1 MKLKNLFYLM
11 LAVPMVF
18 AACSK
23 SGDVVEPTPEPTP
36 EPDVEYVVDA
46 EMTHAMR
53 VREIEVGDWV
63 SPDNQFLL
71 AFSNET
77 ANHTFTVFFIGE
89 LEDTTLQAGTYT
101 IEDENVDKTFTSYS
115 YISDDDNE
123 DFEPVQFVEAT
134 VVVAVEGDVYDLVGT
149 FVTAEG
155 DNYRFTYKGEV
166 VEQEPGDDPNDD
178 PNDDPEQPKTPVF
191 ELTSDEVMEFG
202 QDSTIGT
209 ITFNLENPV
218 AGATVTAKSN
228 ASWVNNVSVREA
240 DGEIA
245 FVVDANTGAARE
257 AKITATY
264 GMLEFKVTVK
274 QAEYVAPDPELIID
288 GADEEFQAAGDTG
301 VIEFHV
307 KNAVEGVEA
316 TATTVAEWITIDSIA
331 EGVVAFTV
339 AANETEAV
347 REGAITIAY
356 GEISQDVKIKQYFEG
371 YNPAL
376 EYSVFEIVEVWASM
390 KEDGKQWDVTFV
402 EHDTNLGD
410 MQTRISFSLAEANT
424 QRVSDGT
431 YSVENGGILINSAN
445 FNGYSSYRTN
455 ASLAA
460 DITVAEF
467 TVATDTDAKV
477 IAINGTFQAG
487 NAVVTLNFNGEMRGM
502 DLGEAVTGAI
512 NHTEWASVVKN
523 WHENKELLF
532 TATSADGSLK
542 AVFDFYD
549 YDSTKVLAEGAYPVS
564 AYYDGIG
571 AHLRAS
577 SYFTYNNVESQLA
590 EGTATVEH
598 IAGGYKITYNVIDQL
613 GRQFTGVIE
622 GPIEGATN
630 PA

>member
-23 SGDVVEPTPEPTP
+23 TTEEVKPGPETPEDPGTGNEP
-36 EPDVEYVVDA
+36 EVEYVVDA
-46 EMTHAMR
+46 EMAQAMR

-63 SPDNQFLL
+63 SPDNQFLI
-71 AFSNET
+71 AFADEN
-77 ANHTFTVFFIGE
+77 ANHTFTVFLIGD

-101 IEDENVDKTFTSYS
+101 SEDESVDMVLTSYS
-115 YISDDDNE
+115 YVTDDEGE
-123 DFEPVQFVEAT
+123 DYEPIQFAEAT
-134 VVVAVEGDVYDLVGT
+134 VVVAVEGDVYDFVGT

-155 DNYRFTYKGEV
+155 DNYRFTYNGEIV
-166 VEQEPGDDPNDD
+166 DQDPGDEPDA
-178 PNDDPEQPKTPVF
+178 PKTPEF
-191 ELTSDEVMEFG
+191 NLTSDEVMEFG

-209 ITFNLENPV
+209 ITFEIVNPIDGV
-218 AGATVTAKSN
+218 NVEAKSN
-228 ASWVNNVSVREA
+228 QSWVKNVTVRQA
-240 DGEIA
+240 NGEIA
-245 FVVDANTGAARE
+245 FEVEANTGAARE

-288 GADEEFQAAGDTG
+288 GANEVFQAAGDTG

-316 TATTVAEWITIDSIA
+316 TATTVAEWITINSIA
-331 EGVVAFTV
+331 EGVVSFTV

-347 REGAITIAY
+347 REGVITLAY

-371 YNPAL
+371 YNPGM
-376 EYSVFEIVEVWASM
+376 EYSVFSVVEVWASM
-390 KEDGKQWDVTFV
+390 KNDGKQWDVTFV

-460 DITVAEF
+460 DITAAEF

-549 YDSTKVLAEGAYPVS
+549 YDSAKSLAEGVYPVS

-598 IAGGYKITYNVIDQL
+598 IAGGYKITYNVIDKL

>member
-23 SGDVVEPTPEPTP
+23 SGDQVEPAPEPEVKDPVLTLTS
-36 EPDVEYVVDA
+36 DA
-46 EMTHAMR
+46 TMEFEAA
-53 VREIEVGDWV
+53 G
-63 SPDNQFLL
+63 
-71 AFSNET
+71 
-77 ANHTFTVFFIGE
+77 GE
-89 LEDTTLQAGTYT
+89 GVITYT
-101 IEDENVDKTFTSYS
+101 LEN
-115 YISDDDNE
+115 
-123 DFEPVQFVEAT
+123 
-134 VVVAVEGDVYDLVGT
+134 AVEGTNLEATCEADWVLNLTTGETVT
-149 FVTAEG
+149 FAVAE
-155 DNYRFTYKGEV
+155 NEAEEARETKVKVAYGELNFEV
-166 VEQEPGDDPNDD
+166 AVKQAGKQKEA
-178 PNDDPEQPKTPVF
+178 PKTPEF
-191 ELTSDEVMEFG
+191 NLTSDEVMEFG
-202 QDSTIGT
+202 QDSAIGT
-209 ITFNLENPV
+209 ITFEIVNPV

-228 ASWVNNVSVREA
+228 VSWVNNVSVREA

-245 FVVDANTGAARE
+245 FMVDANTGAARE

-274 QAEYVAPDPELIID
+274 QAEYVAPAPELIID

-316 TATTVAEWITIDSIA
+316 TATSTVEWITVDAIA
-331 EGVVAFTV
+331 NGVVNFTV
-339 AANETEAV
+339 AANETETV

-356 GEISQDVKIKQYFEG
+356 GEISQDVKIKQLFDG

-410 MQTRISFSLAEANT
+410 MQTRISFSLSEANT

-460 DITVAEF
+460 DITAAEF

-523 WHENKELLF
+523 WIENKELLF

>member
-1 MKLKNLFYLM
+1 MKLKNLFYLL
-11 LAVPMVF
+11 LAAPLAF
-18 AACSK
+18 AAC
-23 SGDVVEPTPEPTP
+23 EETPEPEPQP
-36 EPDVEYVVDA
+36 EPQPEVKEPKLTLTSDATMEFAAIGGEGVITYTLENAVEGTELTATCEAEWVANVTAGETVTFVVD
-46 EMTHAMR
+46 
-53 VREIEVGDWV
+53 
-63 SPDNQFLL
+63 
-71 AFSNET
+71 
-77 ANHTFTVFFIGE
+77 
-89 LEDTTLQAGTYT
+89 
-101 IEDENVDKTFTSYS
+101 EN
-115 YISDDDNE
+115 
-123 DFEPVQFVEAT
+123 EAT
-134 VVVAVEGDVYDLVGT
+134 EARETKVVVAYGELSFEVAVKQVAK
-149 FVTAEG
+149 AE
-155 DNYRFTYKGEV
+155 T
-166 VEQEPGDDPNDD
+166 
-178 PNDDPEQPKTPVF
+178 PKTPEF
-191 ELTSDEVMEFG
+191 NLTSDETMEFT
-202 QDSTIGT
+202 QDNAYGL
-209 ITFNLENPV
+209 ITFEIVNPV
-218 AGATVTAKSN
+218 AGASVTAKSN
-228 ASWVNNVSVREA
+228 AAWVKNFAVREA

-245 FVVDANTGAARE
+245 FEVEANTGAARE

-274 QAEYVAPDPELIID
+274 QVEYVAPDPELIID
-288 GADEEFQAAGDTG
+288 GADEEFEAAGDTG

-316 TATTVAEWITIDSIA
+316 TASTVAEWITIDA
-331 EGVVAFTV
+331 VAAGVVNFTV

-347 REGAITIAY
+347 REGVITVAY
-356 GEISQDVKIKQYFEG
+356 GEISQDIKIKQYFEG

-376 EYSVFEIVEVWASM
+376 EYSVFSIVEVWASM
-390 KEDGKQWDVTFV
+390 ENDGKQWNVTFV

-410 MQTRISFSLAEANT
+410 MQTVISFSLAEANT

-431 YSVENGGILINSAN
+431 YSVENGGILVNTATA
-445 FNGYSSYRTN
+445 NGYSTYRAN
-455 ASLAA
+455 ASLAT
-460 DITVAEF
+460 DITAAEF
-467 TVATDTDAKV
+467 TVATDTDAKT
-477 IAINGTFQAG
+477 IAINGTFQAA

-523 WHENKELLF
+523 WIENKELLF

-571 AHLRAS
+571 MHLRAS

-598 IAGGYKITYNVIDQL
+598 IAGGYKITYNVIDKL

>member
-1 MKLKNLFYLM
+1 MKLKNLFYM
-11 LAVPMVF
+11 LLALPLVF
-18 AACSK
+18 AACEPTE
-23 SGDVVEPTPEPTP
+23 EPTPEVK
-36 EPDVEYVVDA
+36 EPKLTLTSFDEINFEAIGGQGEIKYTLENAVEGVELTATCEA
-46 EMTHAMR
+46 EWVADLT
-53 VREIEVGDWV
+53 VG
-63 SPDNQFLL
+63 
-71 AFSNET
+71 ET
-77 ANHTFTVFFIGE
+77 VTFTVE
-89 LEDTTLQAGTYT
+89 A
-101 IEDENVDKTFTSYS
+101 
-115 YISDDDNE
+115 NE
-123 DFEPVQFVEAT
+123 ETEGRET
-134 VVVAVEGDVYDLVGT
+134 KVVVAYGELSFEVAVKQAGK
-149 FVTAEG
+149 AEA
-155 DNYRFTYKGEV
+155 
-166 VEQEPGDDPNDD
+166 
-178 PNDDPEQPKTPVF
+178 PKTPEF
-191 ELTSDEVMEFG
+191 NLTSDEVMEFS
-202 QDSTIGT
+202 QDGAIGT
-209 ITFNLENPV
+209 ITFELVNPV
-218 AGATVTAKSN
+218 AGVEIAVKSN
-228 ASWVNNVSVREA
+228 QSWVKNLTVREA

-245 FVVDANTGAARE
+245 FEVEANTGAARE

-274 QAEYVAPDPELIID
+274 QVEYVAPDPELIID
-288 GADEEFQAAGDTG
+288 GADEEFEAAGDTG

-316 TATTVAEWITIDSIA
+316 KATSNVEWITVDGVA
-331 EGVVAFTV
+331 AGVVNFTV

-347 REGAITIAY
+347 REGVITVAY
-356 GEISQDVKIKQYFEG
+356 GEIAQEVKIKQYFEG

-376 EYSVFEIVEVWASM
+376 EYSVFSIVEVWASM
-390 KEDGKQWDVTFV
+390 KNDGKQWDVTFV

-431 YSVENGGILINSAN
+431 YTVENGGILVNTAN
-445 FNGYSSYRTN
+445 ENGYSSYRTN

-467 TVATDTDAKV
+467 TVATDTDAKT

-549 YDSTKVLAEGAYPVS
+549 YDDTKALAEGAYPVS

-598 IAGGYKITYNVIDQL
+598 IAGGYKITYNVIDKL

>member
-23 SGDVVEPTPEPTP
+23 TTEEVKPGPDTPEDPGKEP
-36 EPDVEYVVDA
+36 EVEYVVDM
-46 EMTHAMR
+46 EMAVGMR
-53 VREIEVGDWV
+53 VAELPEYDMVFA
-63 SPDNQFLL
+63 DNQFML
-71 AFSNET
+71 AFVDET
-77 ANHTFTVFFIGE
+77 QTNSLTLFIMGE
-89 LEDTTLQAGTYT
+89 EGQKTLQAGTYT
-101 IEDENVDKTFTSYS
+101 EDDMEMELTAYVVDG
-115 YISDDDNE
+115 E
-123 DFEPVQFVEAT
+123 AVQFVEAN
-134 VVVAVEGDVYDLVGT
+134 VVVDVEGNVYDIEGIFT
-149 FVTAEG
+149 DAEEG
-155 DNYRFTYKGEV
+155 KYRFTFEGEIV
-166 VEQEPGDDPNDD
+166 NMGTNDEPEN
-178 PNDDPEQPKTPVF
+178 PKTPVF

-288 GADEEFQAAGDTG
+288 GANEEFQAAGDTG

-316 TATTVAEWITIDSIA
+316 TATSNVEWITIGAIDA
-331 EGVVAFTV
+331 GVVNFTV

-347 REGAITIAY
+347 REGVITLAY

-371 YNPAL
+371 YNPGM
-376 EYSVFEIVEVWASM
+376 EYSVFSVVEVWASM

-467 TVATDTDAKV
+467 TVATDTDAKT

-487 NAVVTLNFNGEMRGM
+487 NAIVTLNFNGEMRGM

-523 WHENKELLF
+523 WIENKELLF

-571 AHLRAS
+571 MHLRAS

-598 IAGGYKITYNVIDQL
+598 IAGGYKITYNVIDKL

>member
-1 MKLKNLFYLM
+1 MKLKNLFYM
-11 LAVPMVF
+11 LLALPLVF
-18 AACSK
+18 AACEPTE
-23 SGDVVEPTPEPTP
+23 EPTPEVK
-36 EPDVEYVVDA
+36 EPKLTLTSFDEINFEAIGGQGEIKYTLENAVEGVELTATCEAEWVADV
-46 EMTHAMR
+46 T
-53 VREIEVGDWV
+53 VG
-63 SPDNQFLL
+63 
-71 AFSNET
+71 ET
-77 ANHTFTVFFIGE
+77 VTFTV
-89 LEDTTLQAGTYT
+89 AA
-101 IEDENVDKTFTSYS
+101 
-115 YISDDDNE
+115 NE
-123 DFEPVQFVEAT
+123 ETEGRET
-134 VVVAVEGDVYDLVGT
+134 KVVVAYGELSFEVAVKQAGK
-149 FVTAEG
+149 AEA
-155 DNYRFTYKGEV
+155 
-166 VEQEPGDDPNDD
+166 
-178 PNDDPEQPKTPVF
+178 PKTPEF
-191 ELTSDEVMEFG
+191 NLTSDEVMEFD
-202 QDSTIGT
+202 QDGAIGT
-209 ITFNLENPV
+209 ITFELVNPV
-218 AGATVTAKSN
+218 AGVEIAVKSN
-228 ASWVNNVSVREA
+228 QSWVKNLTVREA

-245 FVVDANTGAARE
+245 FEVEANTGAARE

-288 GADEEFQAAGDTG
+288 GADEEFEAAGDTG

-307 KNAVEGVEA
+307 KNAVAGVEA
-316 TATTVAEWITIDSIA
+316 TATSNVEWITINSVAND
-331 EGVVAFTV
+331 VVNFTV

-347 REGAITIAY
+347 REGVITVAY
-356 GEISQDVKIKQYFEG
+356 GEIAQEVKIKQYFEG

-376 EYSVFEIVEVWASM
+376 EYLVFDIVEVWASM
-390 KEDGKQWDVTFV
+390 KNDGKQWDVTFV

-431 YSVENGGILINSAN
+431 YTVENGGILVNTADY
-445 FNGYSSYRTN
+445 NGYSSYRTN
-455 ASLAA
+455 ASLAT

-549 YDSTKVLAEGAYPVS
+549 YDSAKSLAAGAYPVS

-598 IAGGYKITYNVIDQL
+598 IAGGYKITYNVIDKL

>member
-1 MKLKNLFYLM
+1 MKLKNLFYFL
-11 LAVPMVF
+11 LALPLVF
-18 AACSK
+18 AACNEDPQDDPQQKPEVKDPVLTLVSNNEINFEAAGGQGEIK
-23 SGDVVEPTPEPTP
+23 DTLENAVEGTTLTATCEAQWVADVT
-36 EPDVEYVVDA
+36 
-46 EMTHAMR
+46 
-53 VREIEVGDWV
+53 VG
-63 SPDNQFLL
+63 
-71 AFSNET
+71 ET
-77 ANHTFTVFFIGE
+77 ITFTVE
-89 LEDTTLQAGTYT
+89 A
-101 IEDENVDKTFTSYS
+101 
-115 YISDDDNE
+115 NE
-123 DFEPVQFVEAT
+123 ETEGRET
-134 VVVAVEGDVYDLVGT
+134 KVVVAYGELSFEVAVKQVG
-149 FVTAEG
+149 
-155 DNYRFTYKGEV
+155 K
-166 VEQEPGDDPNDD
+166 QEA
-178 PNDDPEQPKTPVF
+178 PKTPEF
-191 ELTSDEVMEFG
+191 NLTSEQTMEFG
-202 QDSTIGT
+202 QDSAIGT
-209 ITFNLENPV
+209 ITFELVNPV
-218 AGATVTAKSN
+218 AGVEVTVKSN
-228 ASWVNNVSVREA
+228 QSWVKNLAVREA
-240 DGEIA
+240 EGEIA
-245 FVVDANTGAARE
+245 FEVEANTGAARE

-288 GADEEFQAAGDTG
+288 GADETFEAAGDTG

-316 TATTVAEWITIDSIA
+316 TATSNVEWITV
-331 EGVVAFTV
+331 EGVAAGVVNFTV

-347 REGAITIAY
+347 REGVITVAY
-356 GEISQDVKIKQYFEG
+356 GEIAQEVKIKQYFEG

-376 EYSVFEIVEVWASM
+376 EYLVFEVVEVWASM
-390 KEDGKQWDVTFV
+390 KNDGKQWDVTFV
-402 EHDTNLGD
+402 EHDDNLGD

-431 YSVENGGILINSAN
+431 YSVANGGILINTAN
-445 FNGYSSYRTN
+445 ENGYSSYRTN

-460 DITVAEF
+460 DITAAEF

-502 DLGEAVTGAI
+502 DLGEAVSGAI

-549 YDSTKVLAEGAYPVS
+549 YDSAKSLAEGAYPVS

-598 IAGGYKITYNVIDQL
+598 IAGGYKITYNVIDKL

>member
-1 MKLKNLFYLM
+1 M

-23 SGDVVEPTPEPTP
+23 TTEEVKPGPDNPEDPGKEPE
-36 EPDVEYVVDA
+36 VEYVVDM
-46 EMTHAMR
+46 EMAVGMR
-53 VREIEVGDWV
+53 VAELPEYDMVFA
-63 SPDNQFLL
+63 DNQFML
-71 AFSNET
+71 AFVDET
-77 ANHTFTVFFIGE
+77 QTNSLTLFIMGE
-89 LEDTTLQAGTYT
+89 EGVKTLQAGTYT
-101 IEDENVDKTFTSYS
+101 EDDMEMELTAYVVDG
-115 YISDDDNE
+115 E
-123 DFEPVQFVEAT
+123 AVQFAEAN
-134 VVVAVEGDVYDLVGT
+134 VVVDVVGNVYDIEAIFTDDEDGK
-149 FVTAEG
+149 
-155 DNYRFTYKGEV
+155 YRFTFEGEIV
-166 VEQEPGDDPNDD
+166 NMGTNDD
-178 PNDDPEQPKTPVF
+178 PKDDPEQPKTPEF
-191 ELTSDEVMEFG
+191 NLTSDEVMEFG

-209 ITFNLENPV
+209 ITFEIVNPIEGV
-218 AGATVTAKSN
+218 NVEAKSN
-228 ASWVNNVSVREA
+228 QSWVKNVTVRQA
-240 DGEIA
+240 DGQIA
-245 FVVDANTGAARE
+245 FEVEANTGAARE

-264 GMLEFKVTVK
+264 GRLEFKVTVK

-288 GADEEFQAAGDTG
+288 GANEEFQAAGDTG

-316 TATTVAEWITIDSIA
+316 TAISNVEWITIGAIDA
-331 EGVVAFTV
+331 GVVNFTV

-347 REGAITIAY
+347 REGVITLAY

-371 YNPAL
+371 YNPGM
-376 EYSVFEIVEVWASM
+376 EYSVFSVVEVWASM
-390 KEDGKQWDVTFV
+390 KNDGKQWDVTFV

-460 DITVAEF
+460 DITAAEF

-487 NAVVTLNFNGEMRGM
+487 NAIVTLNFNGEMRGM

-523 WHENKELLF
+523 WIENKELLF

-571 AHLRAS
+571 MHLRAS

-598 IAGGYKITYNVIDQL
+598 IAGGYKITYNVIDKL

>member
-1 MKLKNLFYLM
+1 MKLKNLFYFL
-11 LAVPMVF
+11 LALPLVF
-18 AACSK
+18 AACNEDPQDDPQQKPEVKDPVLTLVSNNEINFEAAGGQGEIK
-23 SGDVVEPTPEPTP
+23 YTLENAVEGTTLTATCEAQWVADVT
-36 EPDVEYVVDA
+36 
-46 EMTHAMR
+46 
-53 VREIEVGDWV
+53 VG
-63 SPDNQFLL
+63 
-71 AFSNET
+71 ET
-77 ANHTFTVFFIGE
+77 ITFTVE
-89 LEDTTLQAGTYT
+89 A
-101 IEDENVDKTFTSYS
+101 
-115 YISDDDNE
+115 NE
-123 DFEPVQFVEAT
+123 ETEGRET
-134 VVVAVEGDVYDLVGT
+134 KVVVAYGELSFEVAVKQVG
-149 FVTAEG
+149 
-155 DNYRFTYKGEV
+155 K
-166 VEQEPGDDPNDD
+166 QEA
-178 PNDDPEQPKTPVF
+178 PKTPEF
-191 ELTSDEVMEFG
+191 NLTSEQTMEFG
-202 QDSTIGT
+202 QDSAIGT
-209 ITFNLENPV
+209 ITFELVNPV
-218 AGATVTAKSN
+218 AGVEVTVKSN
-228 ASWVNNVSVREA
+228 QSWVKNLAVREA
-240 DGEIA
+240 EGEIA
-245 FVVDANTGAARE
+245 FEVEANTGAARE

-288 GADEEFQAAGDTG
+288 GADETFEAAGDTG

-316 TATTVAEWITIDSIA
+316 TATSNVEWITV
-331 EGVVAFTV
+331 EGVAAGVVNFTV

-347 REGAITIAY
+347 REGVITVAY
-356 GEISQDVKIKQYFEG
+356 GEIAQEVKIKQYFEG

-376 EYSVFEIVEVWASM
+376 EYLVFEVVEVWASM
-390 KEDGKQWDVTFV
+390 KNDGKQWDVTFV
-402 EHDTNLGD
+402 EHDDNLGD

-502 DLGEAVTGAI
+502 DLGEAVSGAI

-549 YDSTKVLAEGAYPVS
+549 YDSTKALAEGAYPVS

-598 IAGGYKITYNVIDQL
+598 IAGGYKITYNVIDKL

>member
-1 MKLKNLFYLM
+1 M
-11 LAVPMVF
+11 LALPLVF
-18 AACSK
+18 AACENPSE
-23 SGDVVEPTPEPTP
+23 EPTPEVKNPVLTL
-36 EPDVEYVVDA
+36 
-46 EMTHAMR
+46 T
-53 VREIEVGDWV
+53 
-63 SPDNQFLL
+63 S
-71 AFSNET
+71 SNEINFGAEGGEATITYTLENAVEGTELT
-77 ANHTFTVFFIGE
+77 ATCEAEWVENLTVAEAITFTVAANEETEGRETKVVVTYGE
-89 LEDTTLQAGTYT
+89 L
-101 IEDENVDKTFTSYS
+101 S
-115 YISDDDNE
+115 
-123 DFEPVQFVEAT
+123 FE
-134 VVVAVEGDVYDLVGT
+134 VAVKQVG
-149 FVTAEG
+149 
-155 DNYRFTYKGEV
+155 K
-166 VEQEPGDDPNDD
+166 QEA
-178 PNDDPEQPKTPVF
+178 PKTPEFNLTSEETMEFTQDGQYGVITF
-191 ELTSDEVMEFG
+191 ELV
-202 QDSTIGT
+202 
-209 ITFNLENPV
+209 NPV
-218 AGATVTAKSN
+218 AGASVTAKAN
-228 ASWVNNVSVREA
+228 ASWVKNFAVREA

-245 FVVDANTGAARE
+245 FEVEANTGAARE

-274 QAEYVAPDPELIID
+274 QAEYVAPAPELIID
-288 GADEEFQAAGDTG
+288 GADETFEAAGDTG

-316 TATTVAEWITIDSIA
+316 TATSNVEWITINSVAND
-331 EGVVAFTV
+331 VVNFTV

-347 REGAITIAY
+347 REGVITVAY
-356 GEISQDVKIKQYFEG
+356 GEIAQEVKIKQYFEG

-376 EYSVFEIVEVWASM
+376 EYSVFSIVEVWASM
-390 KEDGKQWDVTFV
+390 KNDGKQWDVTFV

-431 YSVENGGILINSAN
+431 YTVENGGILVNTATE
-445 FNGYSSYRTN
+445 NGYSSYRTN

-467 TVATDTDAKV
+467 TVATDTDAKT

-549 YDSTKVLAEGAYPVS
+549 YDDTKALAEGAYPVS

-571 AHLRAS
+571 MHLRAS

-598 IAGGYKITYNVIDQL
+598 IAGGYKITYNVIDKL

>member
-1 MKLKNLFYLM
+1 MKLKNLFYLL
-11 LAVPMVF
+11 LAAPLAF
-18 AACSK
+18 AACN
-23 SGDVVEPTPEPTP
+23 ETPEPEPQPKP
-36 EPDVEYVVDA
+36 EPEVEEPKLTLSSDA
-46 EMTHAMR
+46 TMEFEAAGGEGVITYTLENAK
-53 VREIEVGDWV
+53 EGTELTATCEAKWV
-63 SPDNQFLL
+63 LNLT
-71 AFSNET
+71 AGETVTFSVAENET
-77 ANHTFTVFFIGE
+77 E
-89 LEDTTLQAGTYT
+89 
-101 IEDENVDKTFTSYS
+101 
-115 YISDDDNE
+115 
-123 DFEPVQFVEAT
+123 EARET
-134 VVVAVEGDVYDLVGT
+134 KVVVAYGELSFEVAVKQAAKQ
-149 FVTAEG
+149 AE
-155 DNYRFTYKGEV
+155 T
-166 VEQEPGDDPNDD
+166 
-178 PNDDPEQPKTPVF
+178 PKAPVF
-191 ELTSDEVMEFG
+191 ELVSEETMEFG
-202 QDSTIGT
+202 QEQTLGT
-209 ITFNLENPV
+209 IEFKLENPV
-218 AGATVTAKSN
+218 AGVEVEAKTN
-228 ASWVNNVSVREA
+228 ASWISNVTVKENTI
-240 DGEIA
+240 E
-245 FVVDANTGAARE
+245 FVVAANDGAARE

-274 QAEYVAPDPELIID
+274 QAEYVAPAPVLEITSTPEAFD
-288 GADEEFQAAGDTG
+288 AEGGEG
-301 VIEFHV
+301 VLAYVLE
-307 KNAVEGVEA
+307 NAVEGVELQA
-316 TATTVAEWITIDSIA
+316 TADVEWITITSAAD
-331 EGVVAFTV
+331 GVVAFTV

-347 REGAITIAY
+347 REGVITVAY
-356 GEISQDVKIKQYFEG
+356 GEISQDIKIKQYFEG

-376 EYSVFEIVEVWASM
+376 EYSVFSIVEVWASM
-390 KEDGKQWDVTFV
+390 KNDGKQWDVTFV

-431 YSVENGGILINSAN
+431 YTVENGGILVNTAN
-445 FNGYSSYRTN
+445 ENGYSSYRTN
-455 ASLAA
+455 ASLAT
-460 DITVAEF
+460 DITAAEF

-477 IAINGTFQAG
+477 ITINGTFQAG

-549 YDSTKVLAEGAYPVS
+549 YDSAKSLAEGAYPVS

-598 IAGGYKITYNVIDQL
+598 IAGGYKITYNVIDKL

>member
-1 MKLKNLFYLM
+1 MKLKNLFYLL
-11 LAVPMVF
+11 LAAPLAF
-18 AACSK
+18 AACN
-23 SGDVVEPTPEPTP
+23 ETPEPEPQPKP
-36 EPDVEYVVDA
+36 EVEEPKLTLTSEATLEFEAAGGNGVITYTLENAKEGTELTATCEAEWVANVTAGETVTFVVD
-46 EMTHAMR
+46 
-53 VREIEVGDWV
+53 
-63 SPDNQFLL
+63 
-71 AFSNET
+71 
-77 ANHTFTVFFIGE
+77 
-89 LEDTTLQAGTYT
+89 
-101 IEDENVDKTFTSYS
+101 EN
-115 YISDDDNE
+115 
-123 DFEPVQFVEAT
+123 EAT
-134 VVVAVEGDVYDLVGT
+134 EARETKVVVAYGELSFEVAVKQDAK
-149 FVTAEG
+149 AEA
-155 DNYRFTYKGEV
+155 
-166 VEQEPGDDPNDD
+166 
-178 PNDDPEQPKTPVF
+178 PKTPVF
-191 ELTSDEVMEFG
+191 ELTSDETMEFG
-202 QDSTIGT
+202 QDSAIGT

-218 AGATVTAKSN
+218 SGVEVTAKSN
-228 ASWVNNVSVREA
+228 ASWVKNFAVRQA

-245 FVVDANTGAARE
+245 FEVEANTGAARE

-288 GADEEFQAAGDTG
+288 GADEEFEAAGDTG

-316 TATTVAEWITIDSIA
+316 TATSNVEWITVDGVA
-331 EGVVAFTV
+331 AGVVNFTV

-347 REGAITIAY
+347 REGVITVAY
-356 GEISQDVKIKQYFEG
+356 GEIAQEVKIKQYFDG

-376 EYSVFEIVEVWASM
+376 EYSVFSIVEVWASM
-390 KEDGKQWDVTFV
+390 KNDGKQWDVTFV

-431 YSVENGGILINSAN
+431 YTVENGGILVNTAN
-445 FNGYSSYRTN
+445 ENGYSSYRTN

-502 DLGEAVTGAI
+502 DLGEAVSGAI

-549 YDSTKVLAEGAYPVS
+549 YDSTKALAEGAYPVS

-571 AHLRAS
+571 MHLRAS

-598 IAGGYKITYNVIDQL
+598 IAGGYKITYNVIDKI

>member
-1 MKLKNLFYLM
+1 MKN
-11 LAVPMVF
+11 
-18 AACSK
+18 
-23 SGDVVEPTPEPTP
+23 
-36 EPDVEYVVDA
+36 
-46 EMTHAMR
+46 
-53 VREIEVGDWV
+53 
-63 SPDNQFLL
+63 
-71 AFSNET
+71 
-77 ANHTFTVFFIGE
+77 
-89 LEDTTLQAGTYT
+89 
-101 IEDENVDKTFTSYS
+101 
-115 YISDDDNE
+115 
-123 DFEPVQFVEAT
+123 
-134 VVVAVEGDVYDLVGT
+134 
-149 FVTAEG
+149 
-155 DNYRFTYKGEV
+155 
-166 VEQEPGDDPNDD
+166 
-178 PNDDPEQPKTPVF
+178 
-191 ELTSDEVMEFG
+191 
-202 QDSTIGT
+202 
-209 ITFNLENPV
+209 
-218 AGATVTAKSN
+218 
-228 ASWVNNVSVREA
+228 
-240 DGEIA
+240 
-245 FVVDANTGAARE
+245 
-257 AKITATY
+257 
-264 GMLEFKVTVK
+264 
-274 QAEYVAPDPELIID
+274 
-288 GADEEFQAAGDTG
+288 
-301 VIEFHV
+301 
-307 KNAVEGVEA
+307 
-316 TATTVAEWITIDSIA
+316 
-331 EGVVAFTV
+331 
-339 AANETEAV
+339 
-347 REGAITIAY
+347 
-356 GEISQDVKIKQYFEG
+356 
-371 YNPAL
+371 
-376 EYSVFEIVEVWASM
+376 
-390 KEDGKQWDVTFV
+390 DGKQWDVTFV

-431 YSVENGGILINSAN
+431 YSVANGGILVNTAN
-445 FNGYSSYRTN
+445 ENGYSSYRTN

-549 YDSTKVLAEGAYPVS
+549 YDSTKALAEGAYPVS

-598 IAGGYKITYNVIDQL
+598 IAGGYKITYNVIDKL

>member
-1 MKLKNLFYLM
+1 MKLKNLFYLL
-11 LAVPMVF
+11 LAAPLAF
-18 AACSK
+18 AACN
-23 SGDVVEPTPEPTP
+23 ETPEPEPQPKP
-36 EPDVEYVVDA
+36 EPEVEEPKLTLSSDA
-46 EMTHAMR
+46 TMEFEAAGGEGVITYTLENAK
-53 VREIEVGDWV
+53 EGTELTATCEAKWV
-63 SPDNQFLL
+63 LNLTAGETVTF
-71 AFSNET
+71 AVAENET
-77 ANHTFTVFFIGE
+77 E
-89 LEDTTLQAGTYT
+89 
-101 IEDENVDKTFTSYS
+101 
-115 YISDDDNE
+115 
-123 DFEPVQFVEAT
+123 EARET
-134 VVVAVEGDVYDLVGT
+134 KVVVAYGELSFEVAVKQAAKQ
-149 FVTAEG
+149 AE
-155 DNYRFTYKGEV
+155 T
-166 VEQEPGDDPNDD
+166 
-178 PNDDPEQPKTPVF
+178 PKAPVF
-191 ELTSDEVMEFG
+191 ELVSEETMEFG
-202 QDSTIGT
+202 QEQTLGT
-209 ITFNLENPV
+209 IEFKLENPV
-218 AGATVTAKSN
+218 AGVEVEAKTN
-228 ASWVNNVSVREA
+228 ASWISNVTVKENTI
-240 DGEIA
+240 E
-245 FVVDANTGAARE
+245 FVVAANDGAARE

-274 QAEYVAPDPELIID
+274 QAEYVAPAPVLEITSTPEAFD
-288 GADEEFQAAGDTG
+288 AEGGEG
-301 VIEFHV
+301 VLAYVLE
-307 KNAVEGVEA
+307 NAVEGVELQA
-316 TATTVAEWITIDSIA
+316 TADVEWITITSAAD
-331 EGVVAFTV
+331 GVVAFTV

-347 REGAITIAY
+347 REGVITVAY
-356 GEISQDVKIKQYFEG
+356 GEISQDIKIKQYFEG

-376 EYSVFEIVEVWASM
+376 EYSVFSIVEVWASM
-390 KEDGKQWDVTFV
+390 KNDGKQWDVTFV

-431 YSVENGGILINSAN
+431 YTVENGGILVNTAN
-445 FNGYSSYRTN
+445 ENGYSSYRTN
-455 ASLAA
+455 ASLAT
-460 DITVAEF
+460 DITAAEF

-477 IAINGTFQAG
+477 ITINGTFQAG

-549 YDSTKVLAEGAYPVS
+549 YDSAKSLAEGAYPVS

-598 IAGGYKITYNVIDQL
+598 IAGGYKITYNVIDKL

>member
-1 MKLKNLFYLM
+1 MKLKNLFYM
-11 LAVPMVF
+11 LLALPLVF
-18 AACSK
+18 AACEPTE
-23 SGDVVEPTPEPTP
+23 EPTPEVK
-36 EPDVEYVVDA
+36 EPKLTLTSFDEINFEAIGGQGEIKYTLENAVEGVELTATCEAAWVADV
-46 EMTHAMR
+46 T
-53 VREIEVGDWV
+53 VG
-63 SPDNQFLL
+63 
-71 AFSNET
+71 ET
-77 ANHTFTVFFIGE
+77 VTFTVAANEETEGRETKVTVAYGDLSFE
-89 LEDTTLQAGTYT
+89 VAVKQAG
-101 IEDENVDKTFTSYS
+101 KA
-115 YISDDDNE
+115 
-123 DFEPVQFVEAT
+123 EA
-134 VVVAVEGDVYDLVGT
+134 
-149 FVTAEG
+149 
-155 DNYRFTYKGEV
+155 
-166 VEQEPGDDPNDD
+166 
-178 PNDDPEQPKTPVF
+178 PKTPEF
-191 ELTSDEVMEFG
+191 NLTSDEVMEFG
-202 QDSTIGT
+202 QDGAIGT
-209 ITFNLENPV
+209 ITFELVNPV
-218 AGATVTAKSN
+218 AGVEIAVKSN
-228 ASWVNNVSVREA
+228 QSWVKNLTVREA

-245 FVVDANTGAARE
+245 FEVEANTGAARE

-288 GADEEFQAAGDTG
+288 GADETFEAAGDTG

-307 KNAVEGVEA
+307 KNAVAGVEA
-316 TATTVAEWITIDSIA
+316 TATSNVEWITINSVAND
-331 EGVVAFTV
+331 VVNFTV

-347 REGAITIAY
+347 REGVITVAY
-356 GEISQDVKIKQYFEG
+356 GEIAQEVKIKQYFEG

-376 EYSVFEIVEVWASM
+376 EYSVFSVVEVWASM
-390 KEDGKQWDVTFV
+390 KNDGKQWDVTFV
-402 EHDTNLGD
+402 EHDTLLGD

-431 YSVENGGILINSAN
+431 YSVENRGILVNTADY
-445 FNGYSSYRTN
+445 NGYSSYRDN

-467 TVATDTDAKV
+467 TVATDIDAKV
-477 IAINGTFQAG
+477 ITINGTFQAG
-487 NAVVTLNFNGEMRGM
+487 NAVVTLNYNGEMRGM

-549 YDSTKVLAEGAYPVS
+549 YDSAKSLAEGAYPVS

-571 AHLRAS
+571 MHLRAS

-590 EGTATVEH
+590 EGSATVEH

-622 GPIEGATN
+622 GPIENAVN

>member
-1 MKLKNLFYLM
+1 MKLKNLFYM
-11 LAVPMVF
+11 LLALPLVF
-18 AACSK
+18 AACEPTE
-23 SGDVVEPTPEPTP
+23 EPTPEVK
-36 EPDVEYVVDA
+36 EPKLTLTSFSEINFEAIGGQGEIKYTLENAVEGVELTATCEAAWVADV
-46 EMTHAMR
+46 T
-53 VREIEVGDWV
+53 VG
-63 SPDNQFLL
+63 
-71 AFSNET
+71 ET
-77 ANHTFTVFFIGE
+77 VTFTV
-89 LEDTTLQAGTYT
+89 AA
-101 IEDENVDKTFTSYS
+101 
-115 YISDDDNE
+115 NE
-123 DFEPVQFVEAT
+123 ETEGRET
-134 VVVAVEGDVYDLVGT
+134 KVVVAYGELSFEVAVKQAGK
-149 FVTAEG
+149 AEA
-155 DNYRFTYKGEV
+155 
-166 VEQEPGDDPNDD
+166 
-178 PNDDPEQPKTPVF
+178 PKTPEF
-191 ELTSDEVMEFG
+191 KLTSDEVMEFG
-202 QDSTIGT
+202 QDGAIGT
-209 ITFNLENPV
+209 ITFELVNPV
-218 AGATVTAKSN
+218 AGVEIAVKSN
-228 ASWVNNVSVREA
+228 QSWVKNLTVREA

-245 FVVDANTGAARE
+245 FEVEANTGAARE

-274 QAEYVAPDPELIID
+274 QVEYVAPDPELIID
-288 GADEEFQAAGDTG
+288 GADETFEAAGDTG

-307 KNAVEGVEA
+307 KNAVAGVEA
-316 TATTVAEWITIDSIA
+316 TATSNVEWITINSVAND
-331 EGVVAFTV
+331 VVNFTV

-347 REGAITIAY
+347 REGVITVAY
-356 GEISQDVKIKQYFEG
+356 GEIAQEVKIKQYFEG

-376 EYSVFEIVEVWASM
+376 EYSVFSVVEVWASM
-390 KEDGKQWDVTFV
+390 KNDGKQWDVTFV
-402 EHDTNLGD
+402 EHDTLLGD

-431 YSVENGGILINSAN
+431 YSVENRGILVNTADY
-445 FNGYSSYRTN
+445 NGYSSYRDN

-467 TVATDTDAKV
+467 TVATDTDAKT
-477 IAINGTFQAG
+477 IAISGTFQAG
-487 NAVVTLNFNGEMRGM
+487 NAVVTLNYNGEMRGM

-523 WHENKELLF
+523 WIENKELLF

-590 EGTATVEH
+590 EGSATVEH
-598 IAGGYKITYNVIDQL
+598 IAGGYKITYNVIDKL

-622 GPIEGATN
+622 GPIEGASN

>member
-23 SGDVVEPTPEPTP
+23 SGDQVEPAPEPEVKDPVLTLTS
-36 EPDVEYVVDA
+36 DA
-46 EMTHAMR
+46 TMEFEAA
-53 VREIEVGDWV
+53 G
-63 SPDNQFLL
+63 
-71 AFSNET
+71 
-77 ANHTFTVFFIGE
+77 GE
-89 LEDTTLQAGTYT
+89 GVITYT
-101 IEDENVDKTFTSYS
+101 LEN
-115 YISDDDNE
+115 
-123 DFEPVQFVEAT
+123 
-134 VVVAVEGDVYDLVGT
+134 AVEGTNLEATCEADWVLNLTTGETVT
-149 FVTAEG
+149 FAVAE
-155 DNYRFTYKGEV
+155 NEAEEARETKVKVAYGELNFEV
-166 VEQEPGDDPNDD
+166 AVKQAGKQQEA
-178 PNDDPEQPKTPVF
+178 PKTPEF
-191 ELTSDEVMEFG
+191 NLTSDEVMEFG
-202 QDSTIGT
+202 QDSAIGT
-209 ITFNLENPV
+209 ITFEIVNPV
-218 AGATVTAKSN
+218 SGATVTARSN

-245 FVVDANTGAARE
+245 FMVDANTGAARE

-288 GADEEFQAAGDTG
+288 GADEEFQAAGDAG

-331 EGVVAFTV
+331 AGVVNFTV

-356 GEISQDVKIKQYFEG
+356 GEISQDVKIKQLFDG

-410 MQTRISFSLAEANT
+410 MQTRISFSLSEANT

-460 DITVAEF
+460 DITAAEF

-549 YDSTKVLAEGAYPVS
+549 YDSAKSLAEGAYPVS

-598 IAGGYKITYNVIDQL
+598 IAGGYKITYNVIDKL

-622 GPIEGATN
+622 GPIEGASN

>member
-1 MKLKNLFYLM
+1 MKLKNLFYFL
-11 LAVPMVF
+11 LALPLVF
-18 AACSK
+18 AACNEDPQDDPQQKPEVKDPVLTLVSNNEINFEAAGGQGEIK
-23 SGDVVEPTPEPTP
+23 YTLENAVEGTTLTATCEAQWVADVT
-36 EPDVEYVVDA
+36 
-46 EMTHAMR
+46 
-53 VREIEVGDWV
+53 VG
-63 SPDNQFLL
+63 
-71 AFSNET
+71 ET
-77 ANHTFTVFFIGE
+77 ITFTVE
-89 LEDTTLQAGTYT
+89 A
-101 IEDENVDKTFTSYS
+101 
-115 YISDDDNE
+115 NE
-123 DFEPVQFVEAT
+123 ETEGRET
-134 VVVAVEGDVYDLVGT
+134 KVVVAYGELSFEVAVKQVG
-149 FVTAEG
+149 
-155 DNYRFTYKGEV
+155 K
-166 VEQEPGDDPNDD
+166 QEA
-178 PNDDPEQPKTPVF
+178 PKTPEF
-191 ELTSDEVMEFG
+191 NLTSEQTMEFG
-202 QDSTIGT
+202 QDSAIGT
-209 ITFNLENPV
+209 ITFELVNPV
-218 AGATVTAKSN
+218 AGVEVTVKSN
-228 ASWVNNVSVREA
+228 QSWVKNLAVREA
-240 DGEIA
+240 EGEIA
-245 FVVDANTGAARE
+245 FEVEANTGAARE

-288 GADEEFQAAGDTG
+288 GADETFEAAGDTG

-316 TATTVAEWITIDSIA
+316 TATSNVEWITV
-331 EGVVAFTV
+331 EGVAAGVVNFTV

-347 REGAITIAY
+347 REGVITVAY
-356 GEISQDVKIKQYFEG
+356 GEIAQEVKIKQYFEG

-376 EYSVFEIVEVWASM
+376 EYLVFEVVEVWASM
-390 KEDGKQWDVTFV
+390 KNDGKQWDVTFV
-402 EHDTNLGD
+402 EHDDNLGD

-431 YSVENGGILINSAN
+431 YSVANGGILINTAN
-445 FNGYSSYRTN
+445 ENGYSSYRTN

-460 DITVAEF
+460 DITAAEF

-502 DLGEAVTGAI
+502 DLGEAVSGAI

-549 YDSTKVLAEGAYPVS
+549 YDSTKALAEGAYPVS

-598 IAGGYKITYNVIDQL
+598 IAGGYKITYNVIDKL

>member
-1 MKLKNLFYLM
+1 MKLKNLFYM
-11 LAVPMVF
+11 LLALPLVF
-18 AACSK
+18 AACEPTE
-23 SGDVVEPTPEPTP
+23 EPTPEVK
-36 EPDVEYVVDA
+36 EPKLTLTSFDEINFEAIGGQGEIKYTLENAVEGVELTATCEAEWVADV
-46 EMTHAMR
+46 T
-53 VREIEVGDWV
+53 VG
-63 SPDNQFLL
+63 
-71 AFSNET
+71 ET
-77 ANHTFTVFFIGE
+77 VTFTV
-89 LEDTTLQAGTYT
+89 AA
-101 IEDENVDKTFTSYS
+101 
-115 YISDDDNE
+115 NE
-123 DFEPVQFVEAT
+123 ETEGRET
-134 VVVAVEGDVYDLVGT
+134 KVVVAYGELSFEVAVKQAGK
-149 FVTAEG
+149 AEA
-155 DNYRFTYKGEV
+155 
-166 VEQEPGDDPNDD
+166 
-178 PNDDPEQPKTPVF
+178 PKTPEF
-191 ELTSDEVMEFG
+191 NLTSDDVMEFG
-202 QDSTIGT
+202 QDGAIGT
-209 ITFNLENPV
+209 ITFELVNPV
-218 AGATVTAKSN
+218 AGVEIAVKSN
-228 ASWVNNVSVREA
+228 QSWVKNLTVREA

-245 FVVDANTGAARE
+245 FEVEANTGAARE

-274 QAEYVAPDPELIID
+274 QVEYVAPDPELIID
-288 GADEEFQAAGDTG
+288 GADEEFEAAGDSG

-307 KNAVEGVEA
+307 KNAVAGVEA
-316 TATTVAEWITIDSIA
+316 TATSNVEWITINSVAND
-331 EGVVAFTV
+331 VVNFTV

-347 REGAITIAY
+347 REGVITVAY
-356 GEISQDVKIKQYFEG
+356 GEIAQEVKIKQYFEG

-376 EYSVFEIVEVWASM
+376 EYLVFDIVEVWASM
-390 KEDGKQWDVTFV
+390 KNDGKQWDVTFV
-402 EHDTNLGD
+402 EHDANLGD

-431 YSVENGGILINSAN
+431 YSVANGGILVNTADY
-445 FNGYSSYRTN
+445 NGYSSYRTN

-477 IAINGTFQAG
+477 ITINGTFQAG

-549 YDSTKVLAEGAYPVS
+549 YDSAKSLAEGAYPVS

-598 IAGGYKITYNVIDQL
+598 IAGGYKITYNVIDKL

>member
-1 MKLKNLFYLM
+1 MKLKNLFYLL
-11 LAVPMVF
+11 LALPLAF
-18 AACSK
+18 AACEETPQTDEPKPGPETNEPKLTLTSNATMDFTAI
-23 SGDVVEPTPEPTP
+23 GGEGVITYTLENAVEGTNLEATC
-36 EPDVEYVVDA
+36 EA
-46 EMTHAMR
+46 
-53 VREIEVGDWV
+53 DWV
-63 SPDNQFLL
+63 LNLTVG
-71 AFSNET
+71 ET
-77 ANHTFTVFFIGE
+77 VTFTVPENEATEAREAKVKVAYGDKGFE
-89 LEDTTLQAGTYT
+89 VAVKQAG
-101 IEDENVDKTFTSYS
+101 K
-115 YISDDDNE
+115 
-123 DFEPVQFVEAT
+123 QEA
-134 VVVAVEGDVYDLVGT
+134 
-149 FVTAEG
+149 
-155 DNYRFTYKGEV
+155 
-166 VEQEPGDDPNDD
+166 
-178 PNDDPEQPKTPVF
+178 PKTPEF
-191 ELTSDEVMEFG
+191 NLTSEATMEFG
-202 QDSTIGT
+202 QDSAIGT
-209 ITFNLENPV
+209 ITYEIVNPV
-218 AGATVTAKSN
+218 AGASVTAKSN
-228 ASWVNNVSVREA
+228 QSWVNGIAVREA
-240 DGEIA
+240 DNQIV
-245 FVVDANTGAARE
+245 FMVDANTGAARE

-288 GADEEFQAAGDTG
+288 GADETFEAAGDTG

-316 TATTVAEWITIDSIA
+316 TATSNVEWITVESVA
-331 EGVVAFTV
+331 AGVVNFTV

-347 REGAITIAY
+347 REGVITVAY
-356 GEISQDVKIKQYFEG
+356 GEIAQEVKIKQYFEG

-376 EYSVFEIVEVWASM
+376 EYSVFSVVEVWGSM
-390 KEDGKQWDVTFV
+390 KNDGKQWDVTFV

-410 MQTRISFSLAEANT
+410 MQTVISFSLAEANT

-431 YSVENGGILINSAN
+431 YSVENGGILVNTASA
-445 FNGYSSYRTN
+445 NGYSTYRAN
-455 ASLAA
+455 ATLAT

-502 DLGEAVTGAI
+502 DLGEAVSGAI

-523 WHENKELLF
+523 WIENKELLF

-571 AHLRAS
+571 MHLRAS

-598 IAGGYKITYNVIDQL
+598 IAGGYKITYNVIDKL

-622 GPIEGATN
+622 GPIEGASN

>member
-1 MKLKNLFYLM
+1 MKLKNLFYLL
-11 LAVPMVF
+11 LAMPLAF
-18 AACSK
+18 AACNEPVDEPVNPQP
-23 SGDVVEPTPEPTP
+23 GDETKTKLTLTSDATMDFAAIGGEGVITYTLENAVEGTNLEATC
-36 EPDVEYVVDA
+36 EADWVVDVTA
-46 EMTHAMR
+46 
-53 VREIEVGDWV
+53 G
-63 SPDNQFLL
+63 
-71 AFSNET
+71 ET
-77 ANHTFTVFFIGE
+77 VTFTV
-89 LEDTTLQAGTYT
+89 A
-101 IEDENVDKTFTSYS
+101 EN
-115 YISDDDNE
+115 
-123 DFEPVQFVEAT
+123 EAT
-134 VVVAVEGDVYDLVGT
+134 EARESKVVVAY
-149 FVTAEG
+149 
-155 DNYRFTYKGEV
+155 GELSFEV
-166 VEQEPGDDPNDD
+166 AVKQAGKQET
-178 PNDDPEQPKTPVF
+178 PKTPEF
-191 ELTSDEVMEFG
+191 NLTSDEVMEFG

-209 ITFNLENPV
+209 ITFEIVNPIDGV
-218 AGATVTAKSN
+218 NVEAKSN
-228 ASWVNNVSVREA
+228 QSWVKNVTVRQA
-240 DGEIA
+240 DGQIA
-245 FVVDANTGAARE
+245 FEVEANTGAARE

-288 GADEEFQAAGDTG
+288 GANEEFQAAGDTG

-316 TATTVAEWITIDSIA
+316 TATSNVEWITVESVA
-331 EGVVAFTV
+331 AGVVNFTV

-347 REGAITIAY
+347 REGVITLAY

-371 YNPAL
+371 YNPGM
-376 EYSVFEIVEVWASM
+376 EYSVFSVVEVWASM
-390 KEDGKQWDVTFV
+390 KNDGKQWDVTFV

-410 MQTRISFSLAEANT
+410 MQTRISFSLSEANT

-460 DITVAEF
+460 DITAAEF

-549 YDSTKVLAEGAYPVS
+549 YDSAKSLAEGAYPVS